1 MSLYARFAVRTPMYT
16 DDATRDAALCHYTTH
31 SPYERP
37 CVVTPRDRATP
48 RYPHTRT
55 RRDARDADARDA
67 RRAKARRATLDAMA
81 LGAAIATRADA
92 VATARAKGRTR
103 ANATETRWMRKGAT
117 TGTRRRDDGRRERAM
132 TRAVTDDARGSA
144 TEELRTRLEGLETTL
159 RAMLA
164 PSEDGGAPRAAD
176 VRALRGE
183 ITALKSEI
191 RAREAFGGVQGVVPK
206 KMEVVMA
213 PSASAAEGDEE
224 AEMERELRR
233 LEAERQ
239 SLMALRALEEENR
252 QLREKREKAAARK
265 AIEQRELEARAAAE
279 AESEARAA
287 MEAKRAA
294 KAEAAEEE
302 RRLAEAKAKEDAKA
316 KKTAPKFVAKTPE
329 EKAAALEKLKA
340 DTRAR
345 VRAQVDAKMAKI
357 RADAEARAK
366 ARDPQKPACE
376 PVVSEVV
383 ETPPAPVE
391 FTEVEERATSGKDE
405 ASAALKELLMQ
416 EKKLRQ
422 EREVLEA
429 RLRAAEKAEKAFLL
443 SKSTTKTSEM
453 GTVQVEET
461 DEDIIDVAVNTEAAA
476 QAATAQAEAE
486 AQAAAAQAEAEA
498 QAAAAQAE
506 AEAQAATAQAEAEA
520 QAAAAQAEAQ
530 AEAAAAQAKAEAA
543 AAQAEAE
550 AAAAQAEAEAAAAA
564 EMEAKAK
571 AVAEAEAKVK
581 AAALAEAK
589 LQALAAEE
597 LAKSQKNTVSTIEL
611 DEELRMEQELSAE
624 LQVAYDEA
632 KELAAAIPMA
642 AKDWEIATNEV
653 SAKFSGISRHLD
665 GSTPS
670 DANLWSLE
678 PAVPVVGM
686 PVTVRYCPTNRVLHG
701 QNTIVMHYGSN
712 DWTGAEQVRMEK
724 STGADDTFIATVDV
738 PATAAVMDFVFSDG
752 GAIYDN
758 ADRADFHAPVRNASQ
773 KLEIARMSS
782 VLQRFQE
789 ITTARHAKEKAD
801 KIKKDKRDK
810 AKAEAKAKAQAV
822 TLKQQEHVLF
832 TEPGQ
837 LEAGKIMKLFYNPN
851 NTSLKG
857 SERVFIVGSW
867 NRWSHEKT
875 FKLPMTEVLVKGEKR
890 MEVELNIPTD
900 AYMMDFVFSN
910 GNHEG
915 AHYDNRNN
923 MDYHIPVIGGKDE
936 KGVAVVEKPLHVVS
950 VSVEMAPIAKVGGL
964 GDVVTSLGL
973 AVQAEGHKVEV
984 VLPKYD
990 VLKYDLIEDLKEE
1003 EGFQWGGCYNH
1014 VFSGTVEGVKTYF
1027 IDPDNGMF
1035 KVGMIY
1041 GTDYLEIPLTDA
1053 ERFGYFSR
1061 AALEWMLQSGR
1072 QPDIIHCH
1080 DWQTA
1085 PVAKVYWEDYHNYG
1099 LGNPRVVFT
1108 IHNLDFGQSLIRE
1121 AMDYSQIGTTVSRS
1135 YAQEISG
1142 HDSISHQLQKFHG
1155 VVNGIDPDIWDPAN
1169 DKCLPVSY
1177 EIDTVAEGK
1186 AACRAA
1192 LCSRS
1197 NISNKSD
1204 VPLIGVVTRLTHQK
1218 GIHLIK
1224 HAIFKALERGC
1235 QVVLL
1240 GSAPDQNVQREFEDM
1255 ANALKQNHFN
1265 DAALHLYFDEPLS
1278 HLIYAGSDMILVPSM
1293 FEPCGLSQLIAMR
1306 YGTVPVV
1313 RRTGGLA
1320 DTVFDYDHD
1329 HAKAEWEGMTPNGFQ
1344 FDGTEA
1350 HDIDYALNRAIDL
1363 FYNDREK
1370 FHALQANCMS
1380 CDFSWNRPAL
1390 DYIELYHAARK

>member
-1 MSLYARFAVRTPMYT
+1 MYT
-16 DDATRDAALCHYTTH
+16 DAARSRDAALST
-31 SPYERP
+31 
-37 CVVTPRDRATP
+37 
-48 RYPHTRT
+48 PHTRT

-92 VATARAKGRTR
+92 VATARARGRTR

-239 SLMALRALEEENR
+239 SLMAFRALEEENR

-1240 GSAPDQNVQREFEDM
+1240 GSAPDPNVQREFEDM

-1363 FYNDREK
+1363 FYNDIEK

>member
-1 MSLYARFAVRTPMYT
+1 MLLYDAFAVRTPMYS
-16 DDATRDAALCHYTTH
+16 DAARSRDAALST
-31 SPYERP
+31 
-37 CVVTPRDRATP
+37 
-48 RYPHTRT
+48 PHTRA

-92 VATARAKGRTR
+92 VATARARGRTR

-239 SLMALRALEEENR
+239 SLMAFRALEEENR

-1240 GSAPDQNVQREFEDM
+1240 GSAPDPNVQREFEDM

-1363 FYNDREK
+1363 FYNDIEK

>member
-1 MSLYARFAVRTPMYT
+1 MLLYDAFAVRTPMYT
-16 DDATRDAALCHYTTH
+16 DAARSRDAALST
-31 SPYERP
+31 
-37 CVVTPRDRATP
+37 
-48 RYPHTRT
+48 PHTRT
-55 RRDARDADARDA
+55 RRHARDADARDA

-92 VATARAKGRTR
+92 VATARARGRTR

-239 SLMALRALEEENR
+239 SLMAFRALEEENR

-498 QAAAAQAE
+498 QAA
-506 AEAQAATAQAEAEA
+506 TAQAEAEA

-530 AEAAAAQAKAEAA
+530 
-543 AAQAEAE
+543 AE

-1240 GSAPDQNVQREFEDM
+1240 GSAPDPNVQREFEDM

-1363 FYNDREK
+1363 FYNDIEK

>member
-1 MSLYARFAVRTPMYT
+1 MLLYDAFAVRTPMYS
-16 DDATRDAALCHYTTH
+16 DAARSRDAALST
-31 SPYERP
+31 
-37 CVVTPRDRATP
+37 
-48 RYPHTRT
+48 PHTRA

-92 VATARAKGRTR
+92 VATARARGRTR

-239 SLMALRALEEENR
+239 SLMAFRALEEENR

-476 QAATAQAEAE
+476 QAAT
-486 AQAAAAQAEAEA
+486 AQAEAEA

-1240 GSAPDQNVQREFEDM
+1240 GSAPDPNVQREFEDM

-1363 FYNDREK
+1363 FYNDIEK

>member
-1 MSLYARFAVRTPMYT
+1 MLLYARFAVRTPMYS
-16 DDATRDAALCHYTTH
+16 DAARSRDAALST
-31 SPYERP
+31 
-37 CVVTPRDRATP
+37 
-48 RYPHTRT
+48 PHTRA

-92 VATARAKGRTR
+92 VATARARGRTR

-239 SLMALRALEEENR
+239 SLMAFRALEEENR

-461 DEDIIDVAVNTEAAA
+461 DEDIIDVAVNTEAA
-476 QAATAQAEAE
+476 
-486 AQAAAAQAEAEA
+486 
-498 QAAAAQAE
+498 
-506 AEAQAATAQAEAEA
+506 AQAATAQAEAEA

-1240 GSAPDQNVQREFEDM
+1240 GSAPDPNVQREFEDM

-1363 FYNDREK
+1363 FYNDIEK

>member
-1 MSLYARFAVRTPMYT
+1 MYSDAARS
-16 DDATRDAALCHYTTH
+16 RDAALST
-31 SPYERP
+31 
-37 CVVTPRDRATP
+37 
-48 RYPHTRT
+48 PHTRA

-92 VATARAKGRTR
+92 VATARARGRTR

-239 SLMALRALEEENR
+239 SLMAFRALEEENR

-1240 GSAPDQNVQREFEDM
+1240 GSAPDPNVQREFEDM

-1363 FYNDREK
+1363 FYNDIEK

>member
-1 MSLYARFAVRTPMYT
+1 MLLYARFAVRTPMYS
-16 DDATRDAALCHYTTH
+16 DAARSRDAALST
-31 SPYERP
+31 
-37 CVVTPRDRATP
+37 
-48 RYPHTRT
+48 PHTRT
-55 RRDARDADARDA
+55 RRHARDADARDA

-92 VATARAKGRTR
+92 VATARARGRTR

-239 SLMALRALEEENR
+239 SLMAFRALEEENR

-498 QAAAAQAE
+498 QAA
-506 AEAQAATAQAEAEA
+506 TAQAEAEA

-543 AAQAEAE
+543 AAQAKAE

-1240 GSAPDQNVQREFEDM
+1240 GSAPDPNVQREFEDM

-1363 FYNDREK
+1363 FYNDIEK

>member
-1 MSLYARFAVRTPMYT
+1 
-16 DDATRDAALCHYTTH
+16 
-31 SPYERP
+31 
-37 CVVTPRDRATP
+37 
-48 RYPHTRT
+48 
-55 RRDARDADARDA
+55 
-67 RRAKARRATLDAMA
+67 MA

-239 SLMALRALEEENR
+239 SLMAFRALEEENR

-498 QAAAAQAE
+498 QAATTQAE
-506 AEAQAATAQAEAEA
+506 AEAQAAAAQAEAEA

-1240 GSAPDQNVQREFEDM
+1240 GSAPDPNVQREFEDM

-1363 FYNDREK
+1363 FYNDIEK

>member
-1 MSLYARFAVRTPMYT
+1 
-16 DDATRDAALCHYTTH
+16 
-31 SPYERP
+31 
-37 CVVTPRDRATP
+37 
-48 RYPHTRT
+48 
-55 RRDARDADARDA
+55 
-67 RRAKARRATLDAMA
+67 MA

-92 VATARAKGRTR
+92 VATARARGRTR

-239 SLMALRALEEENR
+239 SLMAFRALEEENR

-476 QAATAQAEAE
+476 QAAT
-486 AQAAAAQAEAEA
+486 AQAEAEA

-1240 GSAPDQNVQREFEDM
+1240 GSAPDPNVQREFEDM

-1363 FYNDREK
+1363 FYNDIEK

>member
-1 MSLYARFAVRTPMYT
+1 MYSDAARS
-16 DDATRDAALCHYTTH
+16 RDAALST
-31 SPYERP
+31 
-37 CVVTPRDRATP
+37 
-48 RYPHTRT
+48 PHTRA

-92 VATARAKGRTR
+92 VATARARGRTR

-239 SLMALRALEEENR
+239 SLMAFRALEEENR

-506 AEAQAATAQAEAEA
+506 AEAQAATTQAEAEAQAAAAQAEAEA
-520 QAAAAQAEAQ
+520 QAAAAQAEAEAQ
-530 AEAAAAQAKAEAA
+530 AAAAQAEAEAA

-1240 GSAPDQNVQREFEDM
+1240 GSAPDPNVQREFEDM

-1363 FYNDREK
+1363 FYNDIEK

>member
-1 MSLYARFAVRTPMYT
+1 
-16 DDATRDAALCHYTTH
+16 
-31 SPYERP
+31 
-37 CVVTPRDRATP
+37 
-48 RYPHTRT
+48 
-55 RRDARDADARDA
+55 
-67 RRAKARRATLDAMA
+67 MA

-92 VATARAKGRTR
+92 VATARARGRTR

-191 RAREAFGGVQGVVPK
+191 RAREAFGGAQGVVPK

-239 SLMALRALEEENR
+239 SLMAFRALEEENR

-476 QAATAQAEAE
+476 QAATAQAEAEAQAAAAQAEAEAQAATTQAEAEAQAAAAQAEAE

-1240 GSAPDQNVQREFEDM
+1240 GSAPDPNVQREFEDM

-1363 FYNDREK
+1363 FYNDIEK

>member
-1 MSLYARFAVRTPMYT
+1 MLLYARFAVRTPMYS
-16 DDATRDAALCHYTTH
+16 DAARSRDAALST
-31 SPYERP
+31 
-37 CVVTPRDRATP
+37 
-48 RYPHTRT
+48 PHTRT

-92 VATARAKGRTR
+92 VATARARGRTR

-117 TGTRRRDDGRRERAM
+117 TGTRRRDDGRWERAM

-239 SLMALRALEEENR
+239 SLMAFRALEEENR

-486 AQAAAAQAEAEA
+486 AQAAAAQAEA
-498 QAAAAQAE
+498 
-506 AEAQAATAQAEAEA
+506 
-520 QAAAAQAEAQ
+520 Q
-530 AEAAAAQAKAEAA
+530 AEAAAAQAK
-543 AAQAEAE
+543 AE

-1240 GSAPDQNVQREFEDM
+1240 GSAPDPNVQREFEDM

-1363 FYNDREK
+1363 FYNDIEK